1 MTDFNFSR
9 WNKILAWLTFA
20 IALVTYVMTAEP
32 TLSFWDAGEYI
43 ATSSKLQVGHPP
55 GAPLYQMLGA
65 VFSIFAPEPSQIA
78 YMVNVMSGISAAFA
92 VLFMFWSVVLL
103 FKKIYPNLVEG
114 PKDRQIMVLMAA
126 FIGSLSLT
134 FSDSFWFNAVEAE
147 VYAMASCIMSIMFYV
162 GLLWERDMHKP
173 RGNRWLILISFI
185 VGLSFGVH
193 FMGLLTIPAIGYMYY
208 FKNTKKITIK
218 NFVISSLLIIGVL
231 MFIFKF
237 LLPYTLTFFAKSEI
251 FFINSIGLPFHSGTV
266 IAGLVL
272 IALFI
277 FLLKYTRQKNY
288 PIINSVILSILFIFI
303 GFSSWIM
310 LPVRANA
317 GTTINENDPSSAQ
330 ALLAYYNR
338 DQYPEV
344 KLFYGPQF
352 TDIFSGLDPDDPYSD
367 EEPKYERDEQAGK
380 YVIVNDYK
388 NAKQNPNSAHETFL
402 PRMWSFEHAENYLMY
417 SGPIDFTIKEEYQGS
432 EELTQIV
439 NKFRSDFDKGKI
451 GAEGYISFLKDF
463 SPYLN
468 VEKPSTLANF
478 SYMLEHQF
486 MYMYWRYFM
495 WNFAGRQND
504 IQGTNDILDGNWL
517 SGINLIDEARLGNQ
531 AELTTDMETNKARNQ
546 YYFLP
551 LILGF
556 IGLLFHAQ
564 RDIKSFWVLFV
575 FFLFTSIALKIY
587 LNERPFEPRERDY
600 ALVGSFYVYC
610 MWIGFGVFSIFEALR
625 NKLTSKVLVP
635 VVTVVCLMAA
645 PVLMATENWDDH
657 DRSGRYS
664 ALTMAK
670 KYLDSVDEN
679 AILFTIGD
687 NDTFALWYAQEIL
700 GYRTDVRVVN
710 TQLFAT
716 DWYIDQ
722 MRVKAYES
730 EPLETYLE
738 HKNYSYGTNEAI
750 VYNEDNRFPDTLD
763 IDTWIKFIKSD
774 DKRTKVEMQSGQWM
788 NTFPTRNVRIPVNKE
803 NALSSGIVS
812 EKDADKIV
820 DEIVIKIPGQFLYKH
835 RLLMLDVLANTD
847 WKRPIYFTGGSYDNA
862 DFLWMKSYLQLDGV
876 CYKLVPVKTPF
887 NPKTDVDMGRI
898 DTDKM
903 YDIVMKWDWMNSGK
917 DGIYYDVET
926 QRNSITY
933 RSNMAR
939 LADSLVR
946 EDKFQKAEEVLD
958 LAMEKMPVK
967 HFGYYTLVNPIIEVY
982 YKLDKK
988 EKARKVWQEV
998 AVKYQEKLRYFSSL
1012 SYEHQSDLVDEIS
1025 SEIQRYR
1032 ALVDL
1037 LLYVQDDEMMQTE
1050 AEKFNSYLELFN
1062 YGQEEEEPSEEEMI
1076 RRILDGDTATE
1087 QDSVLQ
1093 E

>member
-1 MTDFNFSR
+1 MTGFNFSK
-9 WNKILAWLTFA
+9 WNKIIAWSAFA
-20 IALVTYVMTAEP
+20 ISLITYAMTAEP

-65 VFSIFAPEPSQIA
+65 VFSVFAPEPSQIA
-78 YMVNVMSGISAAFA
+78 YMVNLMSGISASFA

-103 FKKIYPNLVEG
+103 FRKIYPDLDNG
-114 PKDRQIMVLMAA
+114 PKGRQVMVLVSAL
-126 FIGSLSLT
+126 IGALSLT

-208 FKNTKKITIK
+208 FKNTKNINVK
-218 NFVISSLLIIGVL
+218 NFVLSSVLIVGVL

-237 LLPYTLTFFAKSEI
+237 LLPYTLTFFAKSEL
-251 FFINSIGLPFHSGTV
+251 FFVNSFGMPFHSGTI
-266 IAGLVL
+266 IAAIVL
-272 IALFI
+272 IALTI
-277 FLLKYTRQKNY
+277 FLLKFTRKKNY
-288 PIINSVILSILFIFI
+288 PVINSIVLCILFIFI
-303 GFSSWIM
+303 GFSSWVM

-317 GTTINENDPSSAQ
+317 GTTINENNPSSAQ

-352 TDIFSGLDPDDPYSD
+352 TDMFSGLDSENPYSD
-367 EEPKYERDEQAGK
+367 EEPKYERDDESGQ

-388 NAKQNPNSAHETFL
+388 NAKQNPNSSHKTFL
-402 PRMWSFEHAENYLMY
+402 PRMWSFEHAKNYLMY
-417 SGPIDFTIKEEYQGS
+417 SGPINFTVKLDYQGS
-432 EELTQIV
+432 DELTQIV
-439 NKFRSDFDKGKI
+439 NKFRTDYDQGKI
-451 GAEGYISFLKDF
+451 GADGYISFLKDF

-468 VEKPSTLANF
+468 VEKPSAFSNF
-478 SYMLEHQF
+478 AYMVEHQF
-486 MYMYWRYFM
+486 TYMYWRYFM

-504 IQGTNDILDGNWL
+504 IQGTADDLDGNWL
-517 SGINLIDEARLGNQ
+517 SGIKYLDEARLGNQ
-531 AELTTDMETNKARNQ
+531 DELTTDMKSNKARNQ

-551 LILGF
+551 MILGI
-556 IGLLFHAQ
+556 IGLLFHFQ
-564 RDIKSFWVLFV
+564 KDKKSFWILFV

-600 ALVGSFYVYC
+600 ALVGSFYVFC
-610 MWIGFGVFSIFEALR
+610 MWIGFGVYSIYEGLKD
-625 NKLTSKVLVP
+625 KLSSKILIPIVG
-635 VVTVVCLMAA
+635 TVCLLAA
-645 PVLMATENWDDH
+645 PVLMASENWDDH

-722 MRVKAYES
+722 MRVKAYKS
-730 EPLETYLE
+730 EPLQTYLE
-738 HKNYSYGTNEAI
+738 HENYSYGTNEA
-750 VYNEDNRFPDTLD
+750 VWYNESERYPDSLD

-774 DKRTKVEMQSGQWM
+774 NKQTQAELQSGQWV
-788 NTFPTRNVRIPVNKE
+788 NTFPAKHIRIPVNKN
-803 NALSSGIVS
+803 NAIESGIVS
-812 EKDADKIV
+812 KDDADKIV
-820 DEIVIKIPGQFLYKH
+820 DEITIKIPSQIIYKH

-847 WKRPIYFTGGSYDNA
+847 WKRPIYFTGGSYDSA

-876 CYKLVPVKTPF
+876 CYKLVPIETPF

-898 DTDKM
+898 DADKM
-903 YDIVMKWDWMNSGK
+903 YDIVMKWDWKNSGK
-917 DGIYYDVET
+917 DGIYYDTET

-939 LADSLVR
+939 LADTLNK
-946 EDKFQKAEEVLD
+946 EKKYKKAEEVLD
-958 LAMEKMPVK
+958 LAMEKMPIE
-967 HFGYYTLVNPIIEVY
+967 HFGYYTLLSPIIEVY
-982 YKLDKK
+982 YKLDKV
-988 EKARKVWQEV
+988 EKARAIWQEV

-1012 SYEHQSDLVDEIS
+1012 SYEKQSELVDPIS

-1032 ALVDL
+1032 SLVDML
-1037 LLYVQDDEMMQTE
+1037 IYVQDDEMMQEE
-1050 AEKFNSYLELFN
+1050 AETFNSYLELFE
-1062 YGQEEEEPSEEEMI
+1062 YGNQVEESPSEEELI
-1076 RRILDGDTATE
+1076 NRLLNSSDTSNGDTLNE
-1087 QDSVLQ
+1087 
-1093 E
+1093 